1 VSISI
6 QAAGDGGGG
15 TGGGGGGPNPG
26 ETPELDS
33 LLLFGSGL
41 SGLIGYAT
49 LRVRRRRQR

>member
-6 QAAGDGGGG
+6 QAAGNGAGG